1 MDPTLQPRPDN
12 FGGTGLSVLGVGDRA
27 RPVRRRALL
36 EHRPG
41 VRRYGFV
48 VEHSGVLVG
57 PGPPRYVLRLGI
69 LGQGSGLLD
78 QRLTLLLRQLSL
90 GLLDVRLSFLD
101 LRRNFLGQRRSIL
114 NSRPVSYTHLRAHET
129 GRNLV
134 CRLLL

>member
-12 FGGTGLSVLGVGDRA
+12 FGRTRPSVLGVGGRA

-57 PGPPRYVLRLGI
+57 PGPPRYVLRLSI
-69 LGQGSGLLD
+69 LAQGSGLLD
-78 QRLTLLLRQLSL
+78 ERLTLLLRQLSL
-90 GLLDVRLSFLD
+90 GLLDMRLSFLD
-101 LRRNFLGQRRSIL
+101 LRLSLLG
-114 NSRPVSYTHLRAHET
+114 
-129 GRNLV
+129 
-134 CRLLL
+134 